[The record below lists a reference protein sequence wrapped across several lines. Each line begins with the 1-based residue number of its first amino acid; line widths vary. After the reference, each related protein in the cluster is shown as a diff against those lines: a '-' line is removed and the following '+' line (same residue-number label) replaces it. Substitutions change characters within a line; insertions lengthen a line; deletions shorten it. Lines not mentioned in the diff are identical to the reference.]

1 MPQSLCIAAARYN
14 YLHDETI
21 CMSLEYPPV
30 QKPYSRNGEILEV
43 GVFPEGMHRVALGIE
58 YNGAEFSGFQ
68 KQPSGVATIQQS
80 LESALSQIANET
92 ITLVC
97 AGRTDAGVHASG
109 QVIHFDTLAVRP
121 DKAWVQGVNALLPDA
136 VSVRWAK
143 AMSPHFHARFS
154 AQDRTY
160 RYLIYQNRSR
170 PAIGA
175 QQLTWERRA
184 IDVKKMRSAAQYLVG
199 EHDFTSFRATQCQA
213 KSPVRTVRYIEL
225 YEVGEL
231 LVLEIRA
238 NAFLHHMVRNI
249 TGVLLAIGAG
259 EKPIAWCREVLQAR
273 DRREGGVTAKP
284 DGLYLVHV
292 GYPEQFAVPDCAVG
306 PRFVPVP
313 LKC

>member
-1 MPQSLCIAAARYN
+1 
-14 YLHDETI
+14 
-21 CMSLEYPPV
+21 MSLEFPPI
-30 QKPYSRNGEILEV
+30 QKPYSRNCEIIED

-58 YNGAEFSGFQ
+58 YNGADFCGFQ
-68 KQPSGVATIQQS
+68 KQPSGVATVQQN
-80 LESALSQIANET
+80 LEAALSQVANEPV
-92 ITLVC
+92 TLIC

-121 DKAWVQGVNALLPDA
+121 AKAWIQGVNALLPDA
-136 VSVRWAK
+136 VSVRWSQEVA
-143 AMSPHFHARFS
+143 AEFHARFA

-160 RYLIYQNRSR
+160 RYLIYRNRAR

-175 QQLTWERRA
+175 GQLTWERRELSIEA
-184 IDVKKMRSAAQYLVG
+184 MRQASRALVG
-199 EHDFTSFRATQCQA
+199 QHDFTSFRATQCQA

-259 EKPIAWCREVLQAR
+259 EKPVSWCAEVLQAK
-273 DRREGGVTAKP
+273 DRRQGGVTAKP

-292 GYPEQFAVPDCAVG
+292 GYPEKFELPDCAVG
-306 PRFVPVP
+306 PRFVPLP
-313 LKC
+313 LRC

>member
-1 MPQSLCIAAARYN
+1 
-14 YLHDETI
+14 
-21 CMSLEYPPV
+21 MSLEYPPI
-30 QKPYSRNGEILEV
+30 QKPYTRNCEIIEED
-43 GVFPEGMHRVALGIE
+43 VFPEGMHRVALGIE
-58 YNGAEFSGFQ
+58 YNGAGFSGFQ
-68 KQPSGVATIQQS
+68 KQPSGVATVQQS
-80 LESALSQIANET
+80 LEKALSQVANEPV
-92 ITLVC
+92 TLVC

-136 VSVRWAK
+136 VSVRWAQEV
-143 AMSPHFHARFS
+143 SPHFHARF
-154 AQDRTY
+154 AALDRTY
-160 RYLIYQNRSR
+160 RYLIYQDRSR

-175 QQLTWERRA
+175 GQLTWERRTLDLNA
-184 IDVKKMRSAAQYLVG
+184 MRTAAESLVG

-225 YEVGEL
+225 FEMGEL

-259 EKPIAWCREVLQAR
+259 EKPVNWCRDVLNAK
-273 DRREGGVTAKP
+273 DRRKGGVTAKP
-284 DGLYLVHV
+284 DGLYLVDV
-292 GYPEQFAVPDCAVG
+292 GYPEHFCLPSSAAG
-306 PRFVPVP
+306 PRFVPLP